1 VLVLTRKSNESI
13 VIGDNI
19 VITILAI
26 DRDKIKIGIDAPRD
40 IPVMRQNYFWPV
52 QEQNE
57 IASRIVNAQ
66 EAPSFDS
73 LRELLASQAVM
84 TKMQRRR
91 NKTIRR
97 LNLLELLNNH
107 SKNSYKNISVFY
119 VPLRDFHIPFIAQRR
134 NRW

>member
-40 IPVMRQNYFWPV
+40 IPVMRQELFLAV

-73 LRELLASQAVM
+73 LRELLASQAVDDEDAEKKKQND
-84 TKMQRRR
+84 TSSQSAG
-91 NKTIRR
+91 TA
-97 LNLLELLNNH
+97 E
-107 SKNSYKNISVFY
+107 
-119 VPLRDFHIPFIAQRR
+119 
-134 NRW
+134 

>member
-40 IPVMRQNYFWPV
+40 IPVMRQELFLAV

-57 IASRIVNAQ
+57 IATRLVNAQ
-66 EAPSFDS
+66 QTPSFDS
-73 LRELLASQAVM
+73 LRELLASQAVDDDDSEKKEQNDASSQ
-84 TKMQRRR
+84 TA
-91 NKTIRR
+91 
-97 LNLLELLNNH
+97 E
-107 SKNSYKNISVFY
+107 
-119 VPLRDFHIPFIAQRR
+119 AAE
-134 NRW
+134 